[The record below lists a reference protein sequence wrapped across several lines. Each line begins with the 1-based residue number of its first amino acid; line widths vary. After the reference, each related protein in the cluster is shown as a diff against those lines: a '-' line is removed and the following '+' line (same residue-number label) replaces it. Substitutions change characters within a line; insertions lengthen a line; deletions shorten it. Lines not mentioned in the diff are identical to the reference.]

1 LLHVCGFHAGR
12 HILVA
17 RRLLSKPAS
26 EGDFMP
32 GIVGIDHLVLSVGDF
47 ARSKAFYNKL
57 LTFLRF
63 KLKHE
68 YDDMAGWSNG
78 KTLFWIAAADAE
90 GRRHRYRKGD
100 IGFHHYAFE
109 MRSRKDIDAL
119 GAFLEEN
126 GMNVVDPPGEYYGRE
141 YYAVYFTDPDGMKLE
156 AMIWA
161 PLATRS
167 ANRRKPTT
175 RRKSKKKS
183 KKRLK
188 S

>member
-1 LLHVCGFHAGR
+1 
-12 HILVA
+12 
-17 RRLLSKPAS
+17 
-26 EGDFMP
+26 MP
-32 GIVGIDHLVLSVGDF
+32 KIAGIDHLVLSVGDF
-47 ARSKAFYNKL
+47 RRSKAFYDEL
-57 LTFLRF
+57 LTFLGF

-90 GRRHRYRKGD
+90 GRKRKYRKGD

-109 MRSRKDIDAL
+109 MASRKDIDAL
-119 GAFLEEN
+119 GAFLERHDVN
-126 GMNVVDPPGEYYGRE
+126 IVDPPGEYYGRE

-161 PLATRS
+161 PPEKRGAKARQTKRKAKRKTATRR
-167 ANRRKPTT
+167 AT
-175 RRKSKKKS
+175 KKKS
-183 KKRLK
+183 R